1 MFFGLGTNLLV
12 IGMAWGL
19 AEYLIGAL
27 AGSWLYK
34 ES

>member
-1 MFFGLGTNLLV
+1 LFFGLGIHLLV

-19 AEYLIGAL
+19 AEYLLGAL
-27 AGSWLYK
+27 LGSWLYK